1 MSASEVGEAIA
12 PPMPCSTRAA
22 SSCHGSWAN
31 PPSRE
36 ARVKMRMPAMKTR
49 RRPRMSPARPP
60 RSSSPPKVS
69 VYELTTQVR
78 SVVLNLS
85 AS

>member
-1 MSASEVGEAIA
+1 
-12 PPMPCSTRAA
+12 
-22 SSCHGSWAN
+22 
-31 PPSRE
+31 
-36 ARVKMRMPAMKTR
+36 MKTR
-49 RRPRMSPARPP
+49 RLPRMSPARPP